1 MRCFALWMS
10 ARRSVGSNRLVREN
24 PDPPMTVIAR
34 VGREG
39 VECGVAG
46 GTSPLRHETAGDAGT
61 W

>member
-1 MRCFALWMS
+1 M
-10 ARRSVGSNRLVREN
+10 VREN

-46 GTSPLRHETAGDAGT
+46 GTSPLRHETAGDAWYVVIST
-61 W
+61 V

>member
-1 MRCFALWMS
+1 
-10 ARRSVGSNRLVREN
+10 LVREN

-46 GTSPLRHETAGDAGT
+46 GTSPLRHETAGRSWYVVIST
-61 W
+61 V

>member
-1 MRCFALWMS
+1 M
-10 ARRSVGSNRLVREN
+10 VREN

-46 GTSPLRHETAGDAGT
+46 GHFASEARNCGGCWYVVISTV
-61 W
+61 